1 MIISRRYAETLSEIF
16 GFSSLQRGAAEVRAD
31 RLKKP
36 ARLKALLAELGHPEL
51 SFQCVLVAGTKGKG
65 STTAMTASILQAA
78 GLRVGRYTQPHLVSW
93 RERTWVNGRHLSV
106 NESIRLFPFVRS
118 AARRVESHH
127 PELGTLTTF
136 EIGTAFSLLSFAKA
150 SVDAA
155 VVEVGVGGRND
166 ATNAL
171 DPIVSVITPISL
183 DHVDVIGP
191 KIVDIAHEKAGVM
204 RPGMP
209 VIVGSQPPDAEA
221 VIRDQSTAVGASVE
235 WIGRDWNWKQTRASS
250 PLSSRHAQFAIHG
263 PGRSFERLRLPLLGT
278 FQRENAASAV
288 AAAIRTQL
296 IEPDRLDRAV
306 HQGLSMLLWPGR
318 VHVLSEHPALIFDGA
333 HNAESAR
340 QLESTIR
347 QTYGDVPIHWVLG
360 MSRGKDVGGFLDAI
374 RSSATTLVATTASH
388 ERSMP
393 AESLAQ
399 LARERLGA
407 SSNVIQVAA
416 YADPVSALNYAL
428 SQAKS
433 MDVVCAAGSFFL
445 LGDLYA
451 EYLHEAKS

>member
-1 MIISRRYAETLSEIF
+1 MWSRLGLPKPDRMIINRRYAETLSEIF
-16 GFSSLQRGAAEVRAD
+16 RFSSLQRGAAEVRAD

-51 SFQCVLVAGTKGKG
+51 SFHCVLVAGTKGKG

-106 NESIRLFPFVRS
+106 DETIHLFPFVRS
-118 AARRVESHH
+118 AASRVESHH

-136 EIGTAFSLLSFAKA
+136 EIGTAFSLLSFARA

-183 DHVDVIGP
+183 DHADVIGP
-191 KIVDIAHEKAGVM
+191 EIVDIAHEKAGVM
-204 RPGMP
+204 RSGRP

-221 VIRDQSTAVGASVE
+221 VIRDQSTAVGASIE
-235 WIGRDWNWKQTRASS
+235 WVGRDWNWKQTRTSS
-250 PLSSRHAQFAIHG
+250 PSTRHAEFTIHG
-263 PGRSFERLRLPLLGT
+263 PGRLFEGLRLPLLGE

-296 IEPDRLDRAV
+296 IEGARLDRAV
-306 HQGLSMLLWPGR
+306 HQGLSMLVWPGR
-318 VHVLSEHPALIFDGA
+318 VHVLSEHPVLIFDG
-333 HNAESAR
+333 
-340 QLESTIR
+340 
-347 QTYGDVPIHWVLG
+347 
-360 MSRGKDVGGFLDAI
+360 
-374 RSSATTLVATTASH
+374 
-388 ERSMP
+388 
-393 AESLAQ
+393 
-399 LARERLGA
+399 
-407 SSNVIQVAA
+407 
-416 YADPVSALNYAL
+416 
-428 SQAKS
+428 
-433 MDVVCAAGSFFL
+433 
-445 LGDLYA
+445 
-451 EYLHEAKS
+451 